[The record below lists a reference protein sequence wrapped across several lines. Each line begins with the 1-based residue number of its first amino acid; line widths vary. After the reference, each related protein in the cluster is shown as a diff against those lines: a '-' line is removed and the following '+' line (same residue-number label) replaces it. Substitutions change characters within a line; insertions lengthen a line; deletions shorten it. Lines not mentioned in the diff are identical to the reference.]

1 MSVDIHFKIDSI
13 PGMSEQKDFEGQIV
27 VDSFGWGMTQTTSF
41 GKSSGGA
48 AGKVDVSDIS
58 FVHQVDKAS
67 PKLMIACCTGQHI
80 KDAVLTC
87 RKAGG
92 TAGVDFL
99 KITLT
104 DVLVSS
110 VHPSGSQTGDT
121 PMESVTL
128 AFAEYKIEYQEQDNK
143 GAKKGGP
150 VIAGFSIQKN
160 SKTA

>member
-1 MSVDIHFKIDSI
+1 MAVDIHIKIDSI
-13 PGMSEQKDFEGQIV
+13 PGMSEHKDFEGQIQV
-27 VDSFGWGMTQTTSF
+27 ESFAWGMSQTTSF
-41 GKSSGGA
+41 GKSTGGA
-48 AGKVDVSDIS
+48 AGKVDVADLS
-58 FVHQVDKAS
+58 FVHQLDKAS

-104 DVLVSS
+104 DVLISS
-110 VHPSGSQTGDT
+110 VHPSGSTDGDT
-121 PMESVTL
+121 PSESITL
-128 AFAEYKIEYQEQDNK
+128 AFAEYKVDYQEQDNK

-150 VIAGFSIQKN
+150 VTAGFSVQKN